1 MSFFLLQPSDTSVN
15 QTKRHTKDPTLHD
28 KRLLDRLSSR
38 IRANRI
44 FTSRSSIIPRLDNGS
59 RKLLLQ
65 LLVPRRIVIFA
76 RDAVLGSSAV
86 GDLVTRGG
94 RDDVL
99 RAIRFDSFRLQVTS
113 GRVQVKTEIQR
124 RMKQDKHHNLD
135 N

>member
-1 MSFFLLQPSDTSVN
+1 MN
-15 QTKRHTKDPTLHD
+15 QIKRHTKDPTLYD
-28 KRLLDRLSSR
+28 KRLFYRLSLG
-38 IRANRI
+38 IRSNRI
-44 FTSRSSIIPRLDNGS
+44 FTSRSSIVPRLDNGS

-99 RAIRFDSFRLQVTS
+99 RPRKRGGELL
-113 GRVQVKTEIQR
+113 R
-124 RMKQDKHHNLD
+124 
-135 N
+135 